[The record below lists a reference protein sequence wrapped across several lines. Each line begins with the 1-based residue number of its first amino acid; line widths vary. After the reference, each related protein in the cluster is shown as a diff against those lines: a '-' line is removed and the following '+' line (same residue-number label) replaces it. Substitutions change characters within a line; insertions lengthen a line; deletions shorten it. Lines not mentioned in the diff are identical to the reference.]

1 MFERY
6 VRNIN
11 PDDAH
16 FKAFISKYVEEKL
29 ARDPNTTPYSELYK
43 VIRNGIREYLG
54 QQESEAKK

>member
-11 PDDAH
+11 PDDTH
-16 FKAFISKYVEEKL
+16 FQAFISKYVEENL
-29 ARDPNTTPYSELYK
+29 ARDPNTIPYSELYK

-54 QQESEAKK
+54 QQESGAKK